1 MNAPA
6 KPARPAPESRDG
18 YRAFRTITTRWMD
31 NDMYGHVNNVVYYI
45 HSFPTRRSSD

>member
-18 YRAFRTITTRWMD
+18 YRAFR
-31 NDMYGHVNNVVYYI
+31 NDTVGGSARV
-45 HSFPTRRSSD
+45 